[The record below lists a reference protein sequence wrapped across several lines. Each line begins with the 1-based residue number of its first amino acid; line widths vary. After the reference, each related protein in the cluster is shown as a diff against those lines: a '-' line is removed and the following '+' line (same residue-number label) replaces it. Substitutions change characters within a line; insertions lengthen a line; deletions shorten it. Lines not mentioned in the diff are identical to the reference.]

1 MAATATMARLFIQ
14 LLFSFPLSGRRFF
27 IPRRL
32 MNGSNW
38 GVLNDLSSSFIFLHL
53 RLCVC
58 ACVRAPQVVVQVLH
72 ITISPLVR
80 SGSDGPLHTGFF
92 FFLSSCNVT
101 NWADPVR
108 AEDMGINGVESNR
121 AAGVKTIPLQSAAQ
135 GGSLGKLCRNE
146 IQTF

>member
-1 MAATATMARLFIQ
+1 
-14 LLFSFPLSGRRFF
+14 
-27 IPRRL
+27 

-38 GVLNDLSSSFIFLHL
+38 GDLIDLSSSFIFTFASV
-53 RLCVC
+53 CVC
-58 ACVRAPQVVVQVLH
+58 VCVCAPQVVVQVLC

-80 SGSDGPLHTGFF
+80 SGLDGPLHTVFLFF
-92 FFLSSCNVT
+92 FSSCNMT